1 ENTGDIRFF
10 PLNVLDFFG
19 VKKIISHMVMVT
31 YTMCN
36 CVTAVMK
43 DMDAGY
49 CQRYLYHDR
58 HGVISGFRVEDV
70 WITFIRKGY

>member
-1 ENTGDIRFF
+1 
-10 PLNVLDFFG
+10 
-19 VKKIISHMVMVT
+19 MVMVT